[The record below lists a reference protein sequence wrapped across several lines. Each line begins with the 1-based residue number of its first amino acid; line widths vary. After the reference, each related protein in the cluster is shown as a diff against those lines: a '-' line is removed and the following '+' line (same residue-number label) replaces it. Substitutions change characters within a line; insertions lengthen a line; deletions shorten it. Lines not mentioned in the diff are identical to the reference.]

1 MTQDPVQEAP
11 REREIQWRCP
21 ACLGAN
27 REKPSAPGTG
37 PWTCRT
43 CGETQPDRPDSISPE
58 GAMRACPVCGCPD
71 LYRQRDFNRKLGV
84 AIVIVGAALAP
95 FTRFIS
101 LAACALIDFA
111 LYLLVAQIAV
121 CYHCR
126 SIFRGYPEIGKTQPF
141 DLNTSDKYIEIE
153 RRRGW

>member
-1 MTQDPVQEAP
+1 
-11 REREIQWRCP
+11 
-21 ACLGAN
+21 
-27 REKPSAPGTG
+27 
-37 PWTCRT
+37 
-43 CGETQPDRPDSISPE
+43 
-58 GAMRACPVCGCPD
+58 MRACPVCGCPD

-84 AIVIVGAALAP
+84 AIVVVGAALAP
-95 FTRFIS
+95 FTHFIS

-111 LYLLVAQIAV
+111 LYLLVAEIAV

-126 SIFRGYPEIGKTQPF
+126 SIFGGYPEIGKIQPF